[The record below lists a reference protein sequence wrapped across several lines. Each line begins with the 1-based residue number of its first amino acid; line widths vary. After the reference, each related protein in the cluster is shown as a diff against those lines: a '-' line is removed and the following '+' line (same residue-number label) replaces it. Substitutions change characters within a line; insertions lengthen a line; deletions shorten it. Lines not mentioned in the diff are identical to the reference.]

1 MAVGVIQFER
11 VRHLHG
17 PSFFALRR
25 ASILAG
31 CSAHYPVSQLE
42 LWTDP
47 RLDGSLHE
55 PLPHHFY
62 FAKIDSVIT
71 ASGMLDLPTG
81 RIDAMFVSPSYF
93 GRGIGRALMQH
104 LEVIARNHGL
114 AALSLDATLNA
125 AGFYRSMGFRG
136 DQRSIFHSPRDVSL
150 ECIAMTKALG

>member
-1 MAVGVIQFER
+1 MAMSVIQFER
-11 VRHLHG
+11 VRHLDG

-47 RLDGSLHE
+47 RLDASLHE
-55 PLPHHFY
+55 PVPDHFY
-62 FAKIDSVIT
+62 FAKIDSAIA

-81 RIDAMFVSPSYF
+81 RIDAMFVSPSFF
-93 GRGIGRALMQH
+93 GRGIGRAFLQH

-125 AGFYRSMGFRG
+125 ADFYRSMGFRG
-136 DQRSIFHSPRDVSL
+136 DERSIFHSPRGVSI
-150 ECIAMTKALG
+150 ECITMTKDLG